1 MCESRW
7 RSASHAPTASLTHI
21 ASVLDLSRWLELL
34 GSELD
39 YDYPTTEQ
47 PMGNSHI
54 RHSRARVLGG
64 W

>member
-1 MCESRW
+1 MCESRA
-7 RSASHAPTASLTHI
+7 SASTSHCLAHAHI
-21 ASVLDLSRWLELL
+21 ASVLDLGRWLELL

>member
-1 MCESRW
+1 
-7 RSASHAPTASLTHI
+7 
-21 ASVLDLSRWLELL
+21 VLDLSRWLELL